1 MKKNEI
7 PKKAAKKVNKLL
19 IGMVI
24 GGAIGS
30 VVGATMT
37 KKTGKENREIIK
49 RKSKEALEK
58 GKEFLDEH
66 KEEIEE
72 LKKNRGK
79 NIWHVLNK
87 LLIKKKKEDK

>member
-1 MKKNEI
+1 MSKEDKL

-37 KKTGKENREIIK
+37 NKSGKENREIIK
-49 RKSKEALEK
+49 KKSQEAIEK
-58 GKEFLDEH
+58 GKEFLEEH

-72 LKKNRGK
+72 IKKTKGK
-79 NIWHVLNK
+79 TFWHFLNK
-87 LLIKKKKEDK
+87 LLIRKKKNK